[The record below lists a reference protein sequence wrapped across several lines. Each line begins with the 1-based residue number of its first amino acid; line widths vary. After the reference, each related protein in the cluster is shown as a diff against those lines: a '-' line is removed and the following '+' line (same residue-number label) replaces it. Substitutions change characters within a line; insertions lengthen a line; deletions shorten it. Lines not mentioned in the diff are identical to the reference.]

1 MRKIFERMTPMFEDL
16 SYAAL
21 LRPIGQ
27 MLETLRIDSFAVTP
41 DDQGFIIRDKTRNRT
56 QLTPRERSFL
66 ADLHSSHTASLDK
79 EDALRLAAGVFEWH
93 LIDDD
98 LERLEREG
106 RGRRNGS
113 DHTTPDFH
121 SVSQI
126 LRVIGSILDQK
137 RGQLGYISKDEQVI
151 AVEYTLLGGHRKSE
165 EYKLPVLYD
174 HWVRMYK
181 KRAGADDIADLTA

>member
-1 MRKIFERMTPMFEDL
+1 MFEDL

-41 DDQGFIIRDKTRNRT
+41 DGQGFIIRDKTRNRT

-106 RGRRNGS
+106 RGRRNRS
-113 DHTTPDFH
+113 DHTPDFH

-151 AVEYTLLGGHRKSE
+151 AVEYTLLDGQRKSE

-181 KRAGADDIADLTA
+181 KRAGVDDIADLTA

>member
-27 MLETLRIDSFAVTP
+27 MLESLRIDSFAVTP
-41 DDQGFIIRDKTRNRT
+41 DGQGFIIRDKTRNRT

-113 DHTTPDFH
+113 DH
-121 SVSQI
+121 
-126 LRVIGSILDQK
+126 
-137 RGQLGYISKDEQVI
+137 
-151 AVEYTLLGGHRKSE
+151 
-165 EYKLPVLYD
+165 
-174 HWVRMYK
+174 
-181 KRAGADDIADLTA
+181 

>member
-41 DDQGFIIRDKTRNRT
+41 DGQGFIIRDKTRNRT

-113 DHTTPDFH
+113 DHTPDFH

-151 AVEYTLLGGHRKSE
+151 TVEYTLLGGQRKSE

-181 KRAGADDIADLTA
+181 KRAGADDIADLTN